1 VEVVDQVDTATG
13 ALFESLDDLIA
24 ATEQVAFGESRVVS
38 PTLCLS

>member
-1 VEVVDQVDTATG
+1 MDVVDQVDKATG

-24 ATEQVAFGESRVVS
+24 ATKQVAFGESRVVG